1 MGASHSSEDDERH
14 QNKELEKGK
23 DHPDNK
29 KLEADKEFK
38 VCNGRLDIRLN
49 ASMTPTPSRV
59 FLASQRVVIF
69 MVP

>member
-1 MGASHSSEDDERH
+1 MGASHSKDDDERH

-38 VCNGRLDIRLN
+38 VQWMVGYK
-49 ASMTPTPSRV
+49 
-59 FLASQRVVIF
+59 SQRVNDTHAPKF
-69 MVP
+69 LPSQPA